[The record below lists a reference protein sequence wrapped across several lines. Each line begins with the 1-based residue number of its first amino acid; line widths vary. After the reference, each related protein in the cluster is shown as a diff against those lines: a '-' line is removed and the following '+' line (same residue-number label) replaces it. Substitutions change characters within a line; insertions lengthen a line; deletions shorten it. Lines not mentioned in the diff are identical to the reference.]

1 MKISIGSSWKTI
13 LKEEF
18 EKPYFLALR
27 AFLKEELRGNCPIYP
42 PVPLIFNAFVHTPFE
57 KVKVVIIGQ
66 DPYHGPGQAEGLCF
80 SVPSSVPI
88 PPSLQNIFKEL
99 KSDLDIPPASKGSLL
114 SWADQGVLLL
124 NATLTVREGQPQSHA
139 GRGWEPFTD
148 AVIEKLVEREDPL
161 IFMLWGRSAQQK
173 VALILKNRKTA
184 HVVLTAPHPSPL
196 SAYQGFLGCHHFSK
210 ANQLLEAWGKQPI
223 LWALPE

>member
-1 MKISIGSSWKTI
+1 MKISIGSSWKAI

-27 AFLKEELRGNCPIYP
+27 AFLKEEFQGNCPIYP
-42 PVPLIFNAFVHTPFE
+42 PAPLIFNAFVHTPFE
-57 KVKVVIIGQ
+57 KVKIVIVGQ

-80 SVPSSVPI
+80 SVPPSVSI

-99 KSDLDIPPASKGSLL
+99 KSDLDIPPASQGSLL

-139 GRGWEPFTD
+139 GRGWESFTN

-184 HVVLTAPHPSPL
+184 HVILTAPHPSPL
-196 SAYQGFLGCHHFSK
+196 SAYQGFLGCQHFSK
-210 ANQLLEAWGKQPI
+210 ANQILEAWGKQPI
-223 LWALPE
+223 RWALPE